1 MRAGKTERLK
11 NLTTEASY
19 QDHDFVLGDNKAKV
33 WPRERPIADLSSP
46 WSPPP
51 VLARKILVSE
61 DTFPRFTYSIS
72 GAGGGEKGAHHIS
85 AWGFYL
91 RGLG

>member
-46 WSPPP
+46 WSSPVPPP
-51 VLARKILVSE
+51 PS
-61 DTFPRFTYSIS
+61 
-72 GAGGGEKGAHHIS
+72 AGKKKL
-85 AWGFYL
+85 GF
-91 RGLG
+91 